1 MIKAALFDFGGV
13 LTESGKKGFIA
24 KILAELLGVP
34 EKDIDITDLHLD
46 LRRGKSDEDTF
57 FREINR
63 RYNGHVTKESFLE
76 RTTLP
81 KLSREVIELARLM
94 RTRGIR
100 TGILSN
106 VFALNARA
114 LRTAG
119 LYEGFDPVILSCD
132 EGFAKPDKEIYQIA
146 IDRLGV
152 RAEEVL
158 FIDDQEKCTA
168 AAAALGMHVVL
179 AASPDQ
185 IVTDTKSLLVSLNG
199 VRL

>member
-1 MIKAALFDFGGV
+1 MIKAVLFDFGGV
-13 LTESGKKGFIA
+13 LTESGKKGFVT
-24 KILAELLGVP
+24 KIVAELLGVS
-34 EKDIDITDLHLD
+34 EKDFDITDLHLD

-81 KLSREVIELARLM
+81 ELSPEVVRLARLI
-94 RTRGIR
+94 RRQGIR

-114 LRTAG
+114 LRAAG

-132 EGFAKPDKEIYQIA
+132 EGFAKPDKEMYQIA
-146 IDRLGV
+146 INRLGIK
-152 RAEEVL
+152 AEEVL
-158 FIDDQEKCTA
+158 FIDDQEKCTTVA
-168 AAAALGMHVVL
+168 EDLGMHCIL
-179 AASPDQ
+179 ATSPDQ
-185 IVTDTKSLLVSLNG
+185 IVTDTKSLLASLNG
-199 VRL
+199 LRF